1 MDIYPIRWMS
11 WLAAA
16 FCLGLGVGVVVL
28 LLVAHLS
35 LYDRILFLVS
45 AAVIPFTARELLREL
60 RRPKPALRL
69 DHGGLEGSFGRI
81 PWHNVERISI
91 GTRWDWAGYFQ
102 PKVILHLHH
111 RARPASRTR
120 HAWAS
125 DWVYSRGR
133 VRGNEVQLQLWCRKK
148 RVKNELSRV
157 LPRADRVRLTRR

>member
-16 FCLGLGVGVVVL
+16 FCLGFGVAVVVL

-35 LYDRILFLVS
+35 LYERILFLGA

-60 RRPKPALRL
+60 RHPKPSLRL

-111 RARPASRTR
+111 RARLLHEPDMSGPPTGSTAE
-120 HAWAS
+120 AVCAAMK
-125 DWVYSRGR
+125 YSSNCGVAR
-133 VRGNEVQLQLWCRKK
+133 
-148 RVKNELSRV
+148 S
-157 LPRADRVRLTRR
+157 A